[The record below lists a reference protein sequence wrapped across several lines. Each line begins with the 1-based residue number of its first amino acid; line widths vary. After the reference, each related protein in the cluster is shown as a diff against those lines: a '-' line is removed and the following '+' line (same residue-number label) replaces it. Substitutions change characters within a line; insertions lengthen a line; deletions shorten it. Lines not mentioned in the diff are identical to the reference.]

1 MLWTYSTLT
10 DWVKKEVTNIST
22 SVKDKY
28 NSIILDLT
36 VSIRT
41 SKLTNTSNYNDY
53 QQRLF
58 DEIVRLK
65 EIEGF
70 GYRGISYILYEKGYR
85 TVRTNSILKNTYI
98 HSIYKKG
105 KIRDKRLNREFEMEV
120 DDINVYQCF
129 LINIIKS

>member
-98 HSIYKKG
+98 YSIYKKG

>member
-1 MLWTYSTLT
+1 MIYSTVT
-10 DWVKKEVTNIST
+10 DWVRKEVTNIST
-22 SVKDKY
+22 SLKNKY

-70 GYRGISYILYEKGYR
+70 GYRRISYILYEKGYR
-85 TVRTNSILKNTYI
+85 SVRTNSILKNTYI
-98 HSIYKKG
+98 YSIYKKG
-105 KIRDKRLNREFEMEV
+105 KIRDKRINREFKPKVKGIM
-120 DDINVYQCF
+120 VYV
-129 LINIIKS
+129 SR

>member
-1 MLWTYSTLT
+1 MRDGHSTVT

-22 SVKDKY
+22 SLKNKY

-70 GYRGISYILYEKGYR
+70 GYRRISYILYEKGYR
-85 TVRTNSILKNTYI
+85 SVRTNSILKNTYI
-98 HSIYKKG
+98 YSIYKKG
-105 KIRDKRLNREFEMEV
+105 KIRDKRINREFEMEV
-120 DDINVYQCF
+120 DNVNVYQCF
-129 LINIIKS
+129 